1 MKYLMIVVG
10 AVALV
15 VSVLLPSLLIVTIP
29 VLLLSMLA
37 FIQQS
42 RYDREW
48 REEQRH
54 QELVE
59 ATKRGKVE

>member
-1 MKYLMIVVG
+1 MKVLMVIVG
-10 AVALV
+10 AIALV
-15 VSVLLPSLLIVTIP
+15 VSVLLPSLLIVTVP
-29 VLLLSMLA
+29 VILLSMLA

-54 QELVE
+54 QELLD
-59 ATKRGKVE
+59 ATKRGQSG